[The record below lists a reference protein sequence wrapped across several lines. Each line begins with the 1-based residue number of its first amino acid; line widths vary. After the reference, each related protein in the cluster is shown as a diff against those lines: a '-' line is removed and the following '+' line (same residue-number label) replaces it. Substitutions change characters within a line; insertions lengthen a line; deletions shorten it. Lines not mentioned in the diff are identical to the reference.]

1 MGSPFHHPTP
11 LRCHHRR
18 LESWGMIGLPLRSVS
33 IGPAKMAKHG
43 LGDIQRAF
51 NAFDANGDGM
61 ISREEFVGM
70 LTLDTSKGASPF
82 TKEQAEALFARFDV
96 DNSGTVDADE
106 FAAAWSSDGTQLGAA
121 VASFDSRATT
131 YTAIHALLKSVE
143 SGAPQNKI
151 TKWELSS
158 QGINTEIANSLAAY
172 MAVSH
177 SLTQVLAF

>member
-1 MGSPFHHPTP
+1 
-11 LRCHHRR
+11 
-18 LESWGMIGLPLRSVS
+18 
-33 IGPAKMAKHG
+33 MAKHG